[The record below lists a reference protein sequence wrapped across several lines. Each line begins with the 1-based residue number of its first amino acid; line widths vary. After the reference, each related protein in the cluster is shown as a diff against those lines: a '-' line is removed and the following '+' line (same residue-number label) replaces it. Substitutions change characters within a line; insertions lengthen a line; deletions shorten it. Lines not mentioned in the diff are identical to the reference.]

1 MSRRKKCLARL
12 IVVIFGC
19 SLVFLHGLPD
29 GGTVHAALIMGADS
43 QPRDRRVWLD
53 EEELRELEELL
64 GEALE
69 LAAEEEDVR
78 EPEKEIGGGGHL
90 GPGALYTD
98 IPQGSSSGPKAGG
111 AHMQNTRLSDVLRNR
126 GFSDIVN
133 GWANLAGLDMSS
145 PSYSDF
151 AGALADFYKK
161 CEDGALTMA
170 DVVKAYDNLEGDE
183 WSSLAS
189 KFLELLEKMM
199 KTPDNV
205 NCYKPNIYIYT
216 DRETRLEVLFEEP
229 ELLTASIPEYGA
241 GWTVTAEPDQKGT
254 CTLKD
259 PSGGTYRYLFY
270 ESVSSLSLFQT
281 EAGYRIDSAA
291 REGQFREILA
301 GMGFNGQETE
311 DFVEYWSERLEPDTN
326 YIMYPQDTA
335 RVDLAMPVTVTPQ
348 PDRMERIWFLFL
360 EDEGQP
366 VEEPE
371 PLLLDREG
379 GCVMIEWGGMLRDGT
394 GIEARSGGA

>member
-1 MSRRKKCLARL
+1 
-12 IVVIFGC
+12 
-19 SLVFLHGLPD
+19 
-29 GGTVHAALIMGADS
+29 
-43 QPRDRRVWLD
+43 
-53 EEELRELEELL
+53 
-64 GEALE
+64 
-69 LAAEEEDVR
+69 
-78 EPEKEIGGGGHL
+78 
-90 GPGALYTD
+90 
-98 IPQGSSSGPKAGG
+98 
-111 AHMQNTRLSDVLRNR
+111 MQNTRLSDVLRDPD
-126 GFSDIVN
+126 FSGIVN

-145 PSYSDF
+145 PSYNDF

-161 CEDGALTMA
+161 CEDGSLTMA

-394 GIEARSGGA
+394 GTEARSGGA